1 MELIIDDYS
10 YDEPASWDSP
20 GYYSDTE
27 GHVEDIQIPTCI
39 YFCPPGGK
47 FKDYQKIQFDGA
59 IKEMFAKNANEE
71 DDISDALHDR
81 ENYERDMEAGRYDE
95 YINNQ
100 IDMRRGN

>member
-1 MELIIDDYS
+1 
-10 YDEPASWDSP
+10 
-20 GYYSDTE
+20 
-27 GHVEDIQIPTCI
+27 
-39 YFCPPGGK
+39 
-47 FKDYQKIQFDGA
+47 
-59 IKEMFAKNANEE
+59 MFAKNANEE